1 MATIRD
7 CSESDFSGSFGQG
20 MGIWSFL
27 NCALDILNRVTP
39 ALIDLY
45 WHIQKALIENMKQF
59 ILELGGDFIFIVVYR
74 R

>member
-1 MATIRD
+1 M
-7 CSESDFSGSFGQG
+7 SEP
-20 MGIWSFL
+20 
-27 NCALDILNRVTP
+27 TP
-39 ALIDLY
+39 HNQQAFVVLLKQIQHVRQNVFFHINTTLIDLY